1 MIIKKSIFEII
12 LIFSICIAIIRCDS
26 NSKKRPLAK
35 KVSLKFSPVI
45 NNANEKM
52 KLSEYLFFKGKI
64 SDLIPNKNVY
74 PYELNTPLFSNYAQ
88 KKRFIYLPE
97 GGQIKY
103 LKDEVFSF
111 SNGSILI
118 KNFFYPIDF
127 RKEGGDKKI
136 IETRLL
142 IKEYD
147 DWKALNYVWD
157 ERQNDA
163 YLNYI
168 GKQTKVSWID
178 MDGKNKSIR
187 YNIPNN
193 NQCKNCHLKGKM
205 VTPIGT
211 TAYQLN
217 KKYSALTSK
226 INQLKYFEEKNI
238 LIELPHFNEIPKFP
252 IWNQINSAS
261 VEKRAKAYLDINCA
275 HCHNPKGNAKNSGL
289 DLSFN
294 QNDLRKRG
302 IFKPPVA
309 AGKGSGNLKYSIVPG
324 HPEESILV
332 HRMKSED
339 PGVMMPEIG
348 RSIIHSEGIA
358 LINKYILG
366 LKNSS
371 SKN

>member
-1 MIIKKSIFEII
+1 MIIKRSIFEII
-12 LIFSICIAIIRCDS
+12 LIFSICIAIVRCDS

-35 KVSLKFSPVI
+35 KVSLKSSPVV
-45 NNANEKM
+45 NKTNEKM
-52 KLSEYLFFKGKI
+52 KLSEYSFFKGKI

-111 SNGSILI
+111 SNGSVLI
-118 KNFFYPIDF
+118 KNFFYPTDF
-127 RKEGGDKKI
+127 RKEEGDKKI

-142 IKEYD
+142 IKEYN
-147 DWKALNYVWD
+147 DWKALNYIWD
-157 ERQNDA
+157 ESQNDA

-178 MDGKNKSIR
+178 MNGKNRSIR

-205 VTPIGT
+205 LTPIGT

-217 KKYSALTSK
+217 KKYSTLTSK

-238 LIELPHFNEIPKFP
+238 LVGLPDFNDIPKFP

-261 VEKRAKAYLDINCA
+261 LEKRAKAYLDINCA
-275 HCHNPKGNAKNSGL
+275 HCHNPKGSAKNSGL

-294 QNDLRKRG
+294 QNDLRKQG

-332 HRMKSED
+332 HRMKSEN